1 MVLGVVGGLAIAKA
15 LLWDVFLGDLGII
28 AVFLG
33 DLGAFG
39 AFLGE
44 LSPSLLPRPKWLSG
58 VRERG
63 LGDGGQRFSGLF
75 PSFPLDR
82 LRREGYRFADLPAA
96 SLLLEW
102 SLRFFLFI
110 LRDRFTAAAASL
122 VLE

>member
-1 MVLGVVGGLAIAKA
+1 MLGGLAIAKA
-15 LLWDVFLGDLGII
+15 LFWDVFLGDLGII
-28 AVFLG
+28 VDFLG

-39 AFLGE
+39 AFLEE
-44 LSPSLLPRPKWLSG
+44 LSPSLLPRPKGLSG

-75 PSFPLDR
+75 PSFSLDLLR
-82 LRREGYRFADLPAA
+82 LEGYRFADLTTA

-102 SLRFFLFI
+102 SLPVFLCI